1 METTG
6 QITNIT
12 QTFPARETMV
22 TIKVAAA
29 PAEVEKLKDKELTIG
44 LKRYR
49 KKRTTDSNAFYWLLV
64 GKLASH
70 DRISRTEMH
79 NRLLKEYGQESIIDG
94 AFEWSVKPR
103 DFKWE
108 RSEEC
113 HYKPTGK
120 QVKLAKD
127 GTLLDIYWVIRG
139 SHTYNTEEMSILING
154 TIEECKERG
163 IETMTPEELQRM
175 FAAEESYAGNAKHK
189 DWGTGHSGRQGKAA
203 RYLPEREGA
212 GLHDRQDAGI

>member
-79 NRLLKEYGQESIIDG
+79 NRLLAEYGQENLADG
-94 AFEWSVKPR
+94 ALEWSVKPQEFR
-103 DFKWE
+103 WE
-108 RSEEC
+108 LSEEC
-113 HYKPTGK
+113 HYRPSGRH
-120 QVKLAKD
+120 VRLDD

-154 TIEECKERG
+154 TTEECKERG

-175 FAAEESYAGNAKHK
+175 FAAEESYGANAKHK
-189 DWGTGHSGRQGKAA
+189 D
-203 RYLPEREGA
+203 
-212 GLHDRQDAGI
+212 